1 MGIRPTLLRA
11 LGAFVMT
18 TVLFAAAMVIAHGL
32 AIPDPER
39 RFLPTAENDGAG
51 AAASED
57 AADDVA
63 AGTGNS
69 LGTPQGLADPPYAE
83 VTAVPTPDTETGN
96 SLRDDERNSASGS
109 SSTDDDA
116 ATRDAVGDS
125 EADRGGAGDAA
136 TNADRGRSERT
147 GAADTPSDPQSAAA
161 ATTTPTPTPTPT
173 PEPRSAPA
181 PAPSDAQ
188 SEQSE
193 PAEPAQTSSLTAPST
208 DEDRADDDRDTWNS
222 WWWRSGDRDHRRS
235 DRDGDRDRDR
245 DRHDDDDD
253 GWRR

>member
-1 MGIRPTLLRA
+1 MGIRPTLMRA

-83 VTAVPTPDTETGN
+83 VTAVPTPDTATGN
-96 SLRDDERNSASGS
+96 SLRDDMRNSASGS
-109 SSTDDDA
+109 SSTDDDV
-116 ATRDAVGDS
+116 ATRDAVGDGD
-125 EADRGGAGDAA
+125 ADRNGAGDAA
-136 TNADRGRSERT
+136 TNANPGRSERT
-147 GAADTPSDPQSAAA
+147 GAADTPTDPQSAAA
-161 ATTTPTPTPTPT
+161 APTTPTPTPT

-181 PAPSDAQ
+181 PTPTPTPSDAP

-245 DRHDDDDD
+245 HDDD
-253 GWRR
+253 GRRR

>member
-11 LGAFVMT
+11 LGAFVMA

-51 AAASED
+51 ATASED

-83 VTAVPTPDTETGN
+83 VTAVPTPDTVTGN
-96 SLRDDERNSASGS
+96 SLRDDARKSASGS
-109 SSTDDDA
+109 STDDDVA
-116 ATRDAVGDS
+116 IRDAVGDS

-136 TNADRGRSERT
+136 TNANPGPSERT
-147 GAADTPSDPQSAAA
+147 GAADTPTDPQSAAA
-161 ATTTPTPTPTPT
+161 ATTTPTPTPTP
-173 PEPRSAPA
+173 EPRSAPA
-181 PAPSDAQ
+181 PTPTPSDTQ

-208 DEDRADDDRDTWNS
+208 DDDRADDDRDTTWNN
-222 WWWRSGDRDHRRS
+222 WWWRSGDRDHWRS
-235 DRDGDRDRDR
+235 DRDGDRDRY
-245 DRHDDDDD
+245 DDD
-253 GWRR
+253 GRGH

>member
-69 LGTPQGLADPPYAE
+69 LGTPQGLADAPYAE
-83 VTAVPTPDTETGN
+83 VTAVPTPDTATGN
-96 SLRDDERNSASGS
+96 SLRDDARNSASGS
-109 SSTDDDA
+109 SSTDDDV

-125 EADRGGAGDAA
+125 DADPNGAGDAA
-136 TNADRGRSERT
+136 TNANPGRSERT
-147 GAADTPSDPQSAAA
+147 GAADTPTDPQSAAA
-161 ATTTPTPTPTPT
+161 APTTPPPTPT

-181 PAPSDAQ
+181 STPTPSDA
-188 SEQSE
+188 QSE

-222 WWWRSGDRDHRRS
+222 WWWWRSGDRDHRRS
-235 DRDGDRDRDR
+235 DRDGDRDR
-245 DRHDDDDD
+245 HDDD

>member
-1 MGIRPTLLRA
+1 
-11 LGAFVMT
+11 MT

-83 VTAVPTPDTETGN
+83 VTAVPTPDTATGN
-96 SLRDDERNSASGS
+96 SLRDDARNSASGS
-109 SSTDDDA
+109 SSTDDDGA
-116 ATRDAVGDS
+116 ARDAVGDS
-125 EADRGGAGDAA
+125 EADRNRAGQAA
-136 TNADRGRSERT
+136 ANANPGRSERA
-147 GAADTPSDPQSAAA
+147 GAADTPTDPQSAAA
-161 ATTTPTPTPTPT
+161 APTTPTPT

-181 PAPSDAQ
+181 PTPSEGQ

-193 PAEPAQTSSLTAPST
+193 PAEPAQTSSLTAPGT
-208 DEDRADDDRDTWNS
+208 DEDRADDDRDTWSN
-222 WWWRSGDRDHRRS
+222 W
-235 DRDGDRDRDR
+235 
-245 DRHDDDDD
+245 
-253 GWRR
+253 

>member
-11 LGAFVMT
+11 LGAFLMT

-83 VTAVPTPDTETGN
+83 VTAVPTPDTATGN
-96 SLRDDERNSASGS
+96 SLRDDARNSASGS
-109 SSTDDDA
+109 SSTDDDGA
-116 ATRDAVGDS
+116 ARDAVGDS
-125 EADRGGAGDAA
+125 EADRNRAGQAA
-136 TNADRGRSERT
+136 ANANPGRSERA
-147 GAADTPSDPQSAAA
+147 GAADTPTDPQSAAA
-161 ATTTPTPTPTPT
+161 APTTPTPT

-181 PAPSDAQ
+181 PTPSEGQ

-193 PAEPAQTSSLTAPST
+193 PAEPAQTSSLTAPGT
-208 DEDRADDDRDTWNS
+208 DEDRADDDRDTWSN
-222 WWWRSGDRDHRRS
+222 WWWRSVDRDHRRS
-235 DRDGDRDRDR
+235 DRYGDRDHDH
-245 DRHDDDDD
+245 HDD
-253 GWRR
+253 G